1 MVTSGSTLGGEWE
14 RGEVSAGLHYDSV
27 SIYRYT
33 DYTYCL
39 VRFIMRLGLLVDYFF
54 IWQNVVISNVTS
66 YDHKLED
73 VRTGQSVGAASTRL
87 GYLGL
92 PDTERL

>member
-1 MVTSGSTLGGEWE
+1 ML
-14 RGEVSAGLHYDSV
+14 
-27 SIYRYT
+27 
-33 DYTYCL
+33 DYTTTQSVYTGVQIILLSL

-73 VRTGQSVGAASTRL
+73 VRTGLAVGAASTRL

-92 PDTERL
+92 PDTQRL

>member
-1 MVTSGSTLGGEWE
+1 
-14 RGEVSAGLHYDSV
+14 
-27 SIYRYT
+27 
-33 DYTYCL
+33 
-39 VRFIMRLGLLVDYFF
+39 MRLSLLVDYFF

>member
-1 MVTSGSTLGGEWE
+1 
-14 RGEVSAGLHYDSV
+14 
-27 SIYRYT
+27 
-33 DYTYCL
+33 
-39 VRFIMRLGLLVDYFF
+39 MRLGLLVDYFF
-54 IWQNVVISNVTS
+54 IWQNVVISNVAS